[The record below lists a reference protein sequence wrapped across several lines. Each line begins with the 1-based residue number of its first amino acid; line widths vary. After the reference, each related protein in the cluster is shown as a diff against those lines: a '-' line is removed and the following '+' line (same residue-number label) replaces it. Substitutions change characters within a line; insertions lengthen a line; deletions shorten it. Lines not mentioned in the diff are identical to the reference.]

1 MLGAF
6 AGDAMV
12 KFEMD
17 GKGALWPLFLCTS
30 RLIVASPGKAPG
42 DIVSSFV
49 RITGSCK
56 RRDGVAAAGQES
68 LLAPQWDSSKWTGT
82 GL

>member
-1 MLGAF
+1 
-6 AGDAMV
+6 MV
-12 KFEMD
+12 KLEVD
-17 GKGALWPLFLCTS
+17 GKGALWALFPCTS

-68 LLAPQWDSSKWTGT
+68 FAGPAMGQFEMDGDGALRALLP
-82 GL
+82 